1 MSPEELLKQYAAGQ
15 RQFSQA
21 TPPHCTGASLN
32 GVDLSGSQLARAR
45 FDRAK
50 LSGANFQQA
59 HLQQANFSASELSL
73 AEFSRANLSEVNF
86 GKAVLERADFTDAQL
101 QGADFSGADLKEA
114 QLRQVVATR
123 VNFNRADLRRS
134 VLIGSNFEQSNFHS
148 ADLGNADLSA
158 ANLSHADLRQTN
170 LSRANL
176 QGANLQGANLRW
188 ADLSGADLRWADLSG
203 AVLSGAN
210 LTGAD
215 LSHAVLL
222 NTLLVH
228 VDLTRANL
236 AGADWAGADLSGAQ
250 LTGVKLYDVL
260 PFGVKVDEVVCRWID
275 LSPNGDR
282 SVRFEFATED
292 PYEFFYRAA
301 PMVQV
306 VVDARLNPGA
316 GSALAV
322 TYQQLVRQA
331 NLTVPSPS
339 ITVNR
344 HRTTL
349 SFELEHDHQLFLTA
363 HLAIFPFQD
372 ADSSRQN
379 LTELI
384 KRVPTQS
391 FSRDREQLLRFQQM
405 IATLSRGTQQVTQD
419 KILTAIPIATQKIA
433 FFQAPTQVV
442 LLNSSGQRFVAA
454 SNPLFGRRAVP
465 AFSDP
470 AQLRQAITPFQLPD
484 RDQVINFIL
493 GFHEREGVSSDAS
506 S

>member
-15 RQFSQA
+15 RQFSEA
-21 TPPHCTGASLN
+21 TLTPAHFTGAHLN
-32 GVDLSGSQLARAR
+32 GVDLSGSPLARAR

-59 HLQQANFSASELSL
+59 DLEQVNFNASELSL
-73 AEFSRANLSEVNF
+73 TEFSRAQLGEANF
-86 GKAVLERADFTDAQL
+86 VKAVLERADFTEAYL
-101 QGADFSGADLKEA
+101 SGADFNEADLKEA
-114 QLRQVVATR
+114 KLRQVVAKR

-158 ANLSHADLRQTN
+158 VNLGGADLRQAN

-236 AGADWAGADLSGAQ
+236 AGADWAGADLTGAQ

-260 PFGVKVDEVVCRWID
+260 PFGVKVDEVICRWID

-301 PMVQV
+301 PRVQV
-306 VVDARLNPGA
+306 VVDARLNPSA
-316 GSALAV
+316 CSALAV
-322 TYQQLVRQA
+322 TYQQMVRQV
-331 NLTVPSPS
+331 NLTVPSPN

-349 SFELEHDHQLFLTA
+349 SFELAHDHQLFLTA

-372 ADSSRQN
+372 AETSRQN
-379 LTELI
+379 LNELI
-384 KRVPTQS
+384 KLVPSQS

-405 IATLSRGTQQVTQD
+405 ITTLSRDIQQVTQD
-419 KILTAIPIATQKIA
+419 RILTAIPLAAQKIA
-433 FFQAPTQVV
+433 FFQAPTQII
-442 LLNSSGQRFVAA
+442 LLNSSGQRLVAA

-465 AFSDP
+465 AFTDA
-470 AQLRQAITPFQLPD
+470 AQLRQAITPFHLPD
-484 RDQVINFIL
+484 RDQVIEFVL
-493 GFHEREGVSSDAS
+493 GFHEGTGNSVS
-506 S
+506 